1 MIPVSESASQM
12 ASQPSSL
19 ALKQALDNIEQAQ
32 AKKQDIMRE
41 SVEYLANI
49 NVIDDLMLVH
59 QGQKSKDEVFTSVKE
74 KFNDYFKRI
83 RDQETLI
90 ATSNNVI
97 MEHFPAF
104 QKLKQSIAIDPSRQQ
119 FFQRIDLALMCQ

>member
-1 MIPVSESASQM
+1 
-12 ASQPSSL
+12 
-19 ALKQALDNIEQAQ
+19 
-32 AKKQDIMRE
+32 MRE

-59 QGQKSKDEVFTSVKE
+59 QGQKTKDEAFSSVKE

-83 RDQETLI
+83 QDQDTLI
-90 ATSNNVI
+90 AASNKVI

-119 FFQRIDLALMCQ
+119 FFQRIDLALMCQQDLETMLHQGSEFYQRLVEHLTML